1 MKQGIHPKYE
11 TITYVMTDG
20 TKHEVRSTL
29 KEKELTLQVDPLSHP
44 AYTGKRRILDTD
56 GRMDKFN
63 KKYGR

>member
-1 MKQGIHPKYE
+1 MKKGIHPEYK

-20 TKHEVRSTL
+20 TKREVRSTL
-29 KEKELTLQVDPLSHP
+29 KENELTLQVDPLTHP
-44 AYTGKRRILDTD
+44 AYTGKKRVLDTG

>member
-1 MKQGIHPKYE
+1 MRKGIHPEYK

-20 TKHEVRSTL
+20 TERQVKSTF
-29 KEKELTLQVDPLSHP
+29 KEERITLQVDPLTHP
-44 AYTGKRRILDTD
+44 AYTGKKRILDTG

>member
-1 MKQGIHPKYE
+1 MKKGIHPEYK

-20 TKHEVRSTL
+20 SKHEVRSTL
-29 KEKELTLQVDPLSHP
+29 KENEITLQVDPLSHP
-44 AYTGKRRILDTD
+44 AYTGKRRVLDTD